1 MPNNETTT
9 KFRADVSELV
19 KGMQTAK
26 RQIALANA
34 EFKSA
39 TAGLDDWGKSADGVS
54 AKLVQLDKTLKNQK
68 DILKSLEDQYELTV
82 KEMGEGSKE
91 AENLKIKIENQKA
104 SISKTEKQIDKFN
117 DTLNDV
123 TEAEKKSAKTG
134 KDVADILDEMD
145 KKADDAGDGFTV
157 LKGAVAGFVGNLA
170 SSAIGTVKDMIGTV
184 MGLADETREYRD
196 QMNKLNSAG
205 EEAGYGADYAKKKY
219 TDLYGVLGDETA
231 TTTAVNNL
239 IAMGGEQKTLDS
251 ILNSSM
257 GIWAKYGDSI
267 PLDGLMESINETS
280 RVSKITGNLADAL
293 NWAGVSEDAFN
304 EKLAK
309 CTSEQERQELI
320 ASTLDSLYGD
330 LSKSYQESNK
340 SIIDANKANAE
351 YTDNMAEMGAR
362 VEPIMTTIREGFS
375 KILGKVLEL
384 TEDADFNAFSEKVKN
399 GFDYFINKIIPKV
412 VEGFQWIIDHKTEL
426 IGVVAGVGSAFVAW
440 KVVSIVTGVTK
451 AIKAWKV
458 ATEGMTVAQKLLN
471 LAMKANVIGIVVSLI
486 AGLVTAFVVLW
497 NKSDA
502 FRNFWIN
509 LWNKLKTIVSNGAKA
524 IATFFSNLWT
534 GIKTGASNAW
544 NWITSLFTK
553 LSSWFNNSVIKP
565 IVTYFTNLWTNIKTG
580 ASNAW
585 TAVKNV
591 FSNVT
596 SWFKNAFSNAWTAV
610 KNVFSGWGEFFDGL
624 WSTIKRKF
632 GSIGSNLAEAI
643 SSSVKSGLNS
653 MIRTIENTINKGI
666 RLINSAIK
674 LANKLPGV
682 DVSTIK
688 EISLPRLA
696 RGGIVNS
703 PILAQI
709 GEAGK
714 EAVLPLENNTGW
726 LDEIASRI
734 VAKGGLAGGHA
745 QSVVNNYNYEFNQTN
760 NSPKSL
766 SRLEIYRQTKNQI
779 NFAKVRGAHA

>member
-82 KEMGEGSKE
+82 KEMGESSKE

-145 KKADDAGDGFTV
+145 EKAEDAGDGFTV

-170 SSAIGTVKDMIGTV
+170 SSAVGAVKDTIGSI
-184 MGLADETREYRD
+184 MGLAEETREYR
-196 QMNKLNSAG
+196 NELAKLDTAFTSAG
-205 EEAGYGADYAKKKY
+205 HSTESATKTYK
-219 TDLYGVLGDETA
+219 DLYAVLGDESQA
-231 TTTAVNNL
+231 VEASNFLAKLTTTQEGLSAWTDICTGVF
-239 IAMGGEQKTLDS
+239 AEFG
-251 ILNSSM
+251 SSLP
-257 GIWAKYGDSI
+257 I
-267 PLDGLMESINETS
+267 ESLAEASNETA
-280 RVSKITGNLADAL
+280 KTGQLTGALADAL
-293 NWAGVSEDAFN
+293 NWAGVSEEDFQKRLDECTTEGERNYLITEELTDLYYDSAEAFK
-304 EKLAK
+304 E
-309 CTSEQERQELI
+309 T
-320 ASTLDSLYGD
+320 
-330 LSKSYQESNK
+330 NK
-340 SIIDANKANAE
+340 SVMDANRANSE

-375 KILGKVLEL
+375 KILGKILEL
-384 TEDADFNAFSEKVKN
+384 TEDVDFNAFSEKVKK

-426 IGVVAGVGSAFVAW
+426 IAVVAGVGSAFVAW
-440 KVVSIVTGVTK
+440 KVVGIVQGVIK

-471 LAMKANVIGIVVSLI
+471 LVMNANPIGIVIALI
-486 AGLVTAFVVLW
+486 TGLVTAFVVLW

-502 FRNFWIN
+502 FRKFWIN
-509 LWNKLKTIVSNGAKA
+509 LWEKLKTAVSSGARA
-524 IATFFSNLWT
+524 IANFFTDLWSK
-534 GIKTGASNAW
+534 IKTGASNAW
-544 NWITSLFTK
+544 K
-553 LSSWFNNSVIKP
+553 SV
-565 IVTYFTNLWTNIKTG
+565 TG
-580 ASNAW
+580 A
-585 TAVKNV
+585 
-591 FSNVT
+591 FGNVT

-610 KNVFSGWGEFFDGL
+610 KNVFSGWGSFFGNL
-624 WSTIKRKF
+624 WDTIKSKF
-632 GSIGSNLAEAI
+632 SSIGTSMANAI
-643 SSSVKSGLNS
+643 SNSVKSGLNS
-653 MIRTIENTINKGI
+653 VISSIENTINKAI
-666 RLINSAIK
+666 RLINGAIK

-682 DVSTIK
+682 NVSTLG

-696 RGGIVNS
+696 KGGIVDS

-734 VAKGGLAGGHA
+734 VAKGGLAGAQA

-779 NFAKVRGAHA
+779 NLAKVRGAHA